1 MLKPNGLRGCFFCNF
16 MKCPVCYFADTKVV
30 DSRAAS
36 DGLSIRRRR
45 ECLKCNFRFSTYE
58 EVEILDLTVVKRD
71 GRKEVYNREKLVKGL
86 KRAFEKR
93 PVTDEKFRKL
103 IGLIERDIQILR
115 KNEIISATIGQIV
128 MKQLK
133 KVDQVAYIRFASVY
147 QSFKDAQTFK
157 RELNKLL
164 NSKKK

>member
-1 MLKPNGLRGCFFCNF
+1 

-30 DSRAAS
+30 DSRAAA

-45 ECLKCNFRFSTYE
+45 ECLKCGFRFSTYE
-58 EVEILDLTVVKRD
+58 EVEILDLTIVKRD
-71 GRKEVYNREKLVKGL
+71 GRKENYNREKLVKGL
-86 KRAFEKR
+86 RRAFEKR
-93 PVTDEKFRKL
+93 PVTDERFKKL
-103 IGLIERDIQILR
+103 ISLIERDIQVLR
-115 KNEIISATIGQIV
+115 KNEIISSTIGQIV

-133 KVDQVAYIRFASVY
+133 KIDQVAYIRFASVY